1 VNRRTE
7 ISQPLWLDT
16 EILVLEMTV
25 DENRFKKLAA
35 QAADAQEIDLLCMA
49 WIRAAATGQAPKV
62 RAMLLAAVEV
72 IRAGLD

>member
-1 VNRRTE
+1 
-7 ISQPLWLDT
+7 
-16 EILVLEMTV
+16 MTV

-35 QAADAQEIDLLCMA
+35 QAADAQEIDLLCLA